1 MNHSSINE
9 GLELEVDE
17 EKINCFQ
24 IDEVV
29 DHIRDLLQQECDIL
43 LKDVDFLYQ
52 CIDDENDYRQ
62 TCERVQLDS
71 KEPTINELKEERR
84 LLESDLMSSHSK
96 NQVKISKLPETTSS
110 ARSNRPI
117 MSPIISP
124 TPIGTGRISRES
136 SKESLAQTNG
146 HFKSSSDKVLLAS
159 QLKQQTPAKAANP
172 ASIRTNTTKKVS

>member
-9 GLELEVDE
+9 GFELEVDE

-62 TCERVQLDS
+62 TCEKVQLDS

-110 ARSNRPI
+110 ARSNRSI

-124 TPIGTGRISRES
+124 SPTGAGRSS
-136 SKESLAQTNG
+136 SKDSLTQTNG
-146 HFKSSSDKVLLAS
+146 SFKSSDKVLLTS
-159 QLKQQTPAKAANP
+159 QLKQQTLTKATTPAL
-172 ASIRTNTTKKVS
+172 IRTNTTKKVS